1 MESLRVGCLL
11 SRIVTLGNGSSFR
24 SLLEEHPSKTQGDR
38 CTASAASPTPIR
50 QFPYS
55 TRTGAIAGRSS
66 RLVSLIRP
74 ALVRAQMAMAT
85 IVHYY
90 GWLLV
95 FARLCCCLRKLVVLI
110 WECWWC
116 LCDCSLQDKVRP
128 LFCLAGQAMQD
139 ASQRPGGKAGEAIKG
154 SKGRSCFLTWP
165 FSSSFLCTASSG
177 ICLACVV
184 LASSAG

>member
-1 MESLRVGCLL
+1 MSNRKVLFARRVSG
-11 SRIVTLGNGSSFR
+11 SVGSESSFR

-110 WECWWC
+110 WQCWWC
-116 LCDCSLQDKVRP
+116 LCDCSLQSGHC
-128 LFCLAGQAMQD
+128 FSAGQAMED
-139 ASQRPGGKAGEAIKG
+139 ASQRPGGKAGEASQGKQ
-154 SKGRSCFLTWP
+154 
-165 FSSSFLCTASSG
+165 
-177 ICLACVV
+177 
-184 LASSAG
+184 AGDP